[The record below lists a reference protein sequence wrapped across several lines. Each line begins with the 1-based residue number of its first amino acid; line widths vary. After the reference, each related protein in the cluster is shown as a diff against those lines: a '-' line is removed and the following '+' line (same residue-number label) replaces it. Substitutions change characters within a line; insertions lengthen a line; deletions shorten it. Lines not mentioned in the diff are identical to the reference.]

1 MAKKKA
7 PNPYIY
13 TATLVRV
20 IDADTLDCD
29 IDLGF
34 GVWLRKQRV
43 RFRGIDTPESR
54 TRNLAEKQLGRAAKE
69 RVIEL
74 IPEKFLLETYRDKG
88 KFGRI
93 LGVPLTVDHK
103 SVCEILIKE
112 GHAREYSGG
121 TKEPWVPA
129 RTIRGH

>member
-43 RFRGIDTPESR
+43 R
-54 TRNLAEKQLGRAAKE
+54 TRNLAEKQLGLAAKE

-93 LGVPLTVDHK
+93 LGVPLTADHK

-121 TKEPWVPA
+121 TKEPWVLA

>member
-1 MAKKKA
+1 MAKKQL
-7 PNPYIY
+7 NPYVY
-13 TATLVRV
+13 TATLVRI

-34 GVWLRKQRV
+34 DVWIRKQRV

-54 TRNLAEKQLGRAAKE
+54 TRNLEEKSLGLAAKA

-74 IPEKFLLETYRDKG
+74 IPETFLLETYKSKG

-93 LGVPLTVDHK
+93 LGIPMTAK
-103 SVCEILIKE
+103 NQSVCAILIKE
-112 GHAREYSGG
+112 GHAREYFGG
-121 TKEPWVPA
+121 KKESW
-129 RTIRGH
+129 T

>member
-1 MAKKKA
+1 M
-7 PNPYIY
+7 
-13 TATLVRV
+13 TAASPAVMSSAAIAEAV
-20 IDADTLDCD
+20 I
-29 IDLGF
+29 
-34 GVWLRKQRV
+34 
-43 RFRGIDTPESR
+43 ES
-54 TRNLAEKQLGRAAKE
+54 AEVSTFAKE
-69 RVIEL
+69 RLLEL

-88 KFGRI
+88 KFGRV

>member
-1 MAKKKA
+1 MPKKA

-13 TATLVRV
+13 TATLVRI

-34 GVWLRKQRV
+34 GVWIRKQRV

-54 TRNLAEKQLGRAAKE
+54 TRNLEEKALGLAAKE
-69 RVIEL
+69 RVKEL
-74 IPEKFLLETYRDKG
+74 VQVTFLLETYKEKG

-93 LGVPLTVDHK
+93 LGVPMTKDNK
-103 SVCEILIKE
+103 SVCEVLKKE
-112 GHAREYSGG
+112 GHAREYFGG
-121 TKEPWVPA
+121 KKEPWV
-129 RTIRGH
+129 